1 MCMCV
6 CVYIYICSVT
16 QSCLTLCNS
25 MDCSPPGSSAH
36 GIFQASILELGA
48 IFYYIYIYTHILHI
62 CIYIHIHIHTYAYIH
77 AYIYTCIHAYI
88 YIYTHTHVYTY
99 VIYTHHSFYINSSM
113 DGHLGCFHILTVINN
128 AAVTTAVLISFQI
141 SVFIFFQ

>member
-1 MCMCV
+1 MHVYVCV
-6 CVYIYICSVT
+6 CVYIYA
-16 QSCLTLCNS
+16 QSLSHVWLFAT
-25 MDCSPPGSSAH
+25 PWTVAH
-36 GIFQASILELGA
+36 QVPLPMEFSRLSYWSWVPFFTI
-48 IFYYIYIYTHILHI
+48 YIYIHTYSIYVYIYTYTYIHMHIYMH
-62 CIYIHIHIHTYAYIH
+62 IYIHVYMH
-77 AYIYTCIHAYI
+77 I